1 MFENRIKKF
10 RFIGFC
16 KFSVVPTRCVSE
28 SCALWV
34 FYPQSNFRRVSPVVS
49 PRTEVDTSM
58 HWSRSHYIREADL
71 RKNAKAKLL
80 KNVLFNSGPITR
92 DQVINSF
99 SCLIVYKLQLKY
111 ISTTYQSSLLCWQ
124 TTFAPMQLVHSMGFV
139 SQA

>member
-1 MFENRIKKF
+1 M
-10 RFIGFC
+10 
-16 KFSVVPTRCVSE
+16 
-28 SCALWV
+28 
-34 FYPQSNFRRVSPVVS
+34 SPVVS

-139 SQA
+139 SQAQMARE